1 MRSTVFIFFMVPAL
15 RLWAQQPVAELEPT
29 TIRIGE
35 QVSLKYTVAYRMDQG
50 GGNVVWPVIGDTLPQ
65 RIEVVRDSGI
75 DTIMPDKENDPY
87 SFIQTRTLTVTSFD
101 SGYWAV
107 EPLRFVVNGD
117 TVESNALV
125 LTVNTVEV
133 DTAQAI
139 RDIKGIYE
147 VPFSL
152 MDWLKENWPW
162 VAGGVAG
169 IAGVVLA
176 LVFLLRR
183 KPKTAIAIPEPVVP
197 LHVRVLSGLD
207 DIEGKRLWQQ
217 GLHKQY
223 HSEVTDL
230 LRGYIEER
238 FGAPALEKTTDEL
251 LQELKLSSMRHEHR
265 EQLGNILRLA
275 DFVKFAKLTPAPAE
289 NEQLMMAA
297 RRFVQETTSPE
308 PGATPHTNA
317 PAHAH

>member
-1 MRSTVFIFFMVPAL
+1 
-15 RLWAQQPVAELEPT
+15 
-29 TIRIGE
+29 
-35 QVSLKYTVAYRMDQG
+35 
-50 GGNVVWPVIGDTLPQ
+50 
-65 RIEVVRDSGI
+65 
-75 DTIMPDKENDPY
+75 
-87 SFIQTRTLTVTSFD
+87 
-101 SGYWAV
+101 
-107 EPLRFVVNGD
+107 
-117 TVESNALV
+117 
-125 LTVNTVEV
+125 
-133 DTAQAI
+133 AI

-152 MDWLKENWPW
+152 MDWLKENWTW

-169 IAGVVLA
+169 IAGVILA

-183 KPKTAIAIPEPVVP
+183 KPKTAIAIPEPLVP